1 MNTPQNKI
9 KQYREAKGMSIGQL
23 AAKVGVC
30 YQTVSGWEDGYSQ
43 PRVFNAICLAQALGT
58 TVEELF
64 SP

>member
-1 MNTPQNKI
+1 MADNKI
-9 KQYREAKGMSIGQL
+9 EYYCKLRGLSYPQL
-23 AAKVGVC
+23 AKLAGVSTFSV
-30 YQTVSGWEDGYSQ
+30 QEWAIDRHQ

>member
-1 MNTPQNKI
+1 MADNKI
-9 KQYREAKGMSIGQL
+9 EFYRKKAGLSRREL
-23 AAKVGVC
+23 AERTGVSEFC
-30 YQTVSGWEDGYSQ
+30 IQEWALDRHQ

>member
-1 MNTPQNKI
+1 MADNKI
-9 KQYREAKGMSIGQL
+9 RYYCKLRRLSYSKLAKLAGVSTEAVQMWAL
-23 AAKVGVC
+23 
-30 YQTVSGWEDGYSQ
+30 DRHQ